1 MFTMRNCMPTWTM
14 AAAPGAA
21 PDGRAAGR
29 AGRLAAFGLV
39 VTLAAALTGCSDGRL
54 ELAPV
59 SGRVTAAGEPLAAG
73 KIVFQPEAGRA
84 SFGRIEGGRILDVT
98 TYAPGDGVP
107 VGKQRVAV
115 VPEVDEDVAMT
126 NPVEYARIMKEGSI
140 PTRYHQ
146 AATSGLTA
154 EIKRGQANELEF
166 DIPRK

>member
-1 MFTMRNCMPTWTM
+1 MFRIRNWMTSSPA
-14 AAAPGAA
+14 AAAPGGRTL
-21 PDGRAAGR
+21 GRAAR
-29 AGRLAAFGLV
+29 PAAVGLV
-39 VTLAAALTGCSDGRL
+39 MTAAAALIGCSDGRL

-59 SGRVTAAGEPLAAG
+59 SGRVTVAGEPLAAG

-154 EIKRGQANELEF
+154 EITRGQANELEF
-166 DIPRK
+166 DIPRN